1 MDLKNTIIDKFMKTA
16 EHELSN
22 EIPAPEIHEPTNTG
36 HVPDEFTNSL
46 VTGEGHSFPS
56 ISDIPVEESD
66 NYTYLDNDELS
77 RDFLLDRD
85 LTNTYSMQLVMFHK
99 NTSMDTP
106 FLEFYLEKT
115 DNMYQF
121 PTKELNNEQLNE
133 MIEQIEQT
141 QYGGA
146 DIKTTQ
152 HEDIEMG
159 TKTTLT
165 ETETLNPFEHQ
176 VFTFFNENTGYSHI
190 VAENTYKGF
199 VENDTTLYVLFENKD
214 KDSSAEKENYMW
226 VLLDEVMKKETLT
239 LPIHDSVREVFL
251 HHPEVAYIKL
261 NDNPVDIPLII
272 YPVDKVNEIYENI
285 YYTKEQAEQ
294 AEQAEQ
300 ETFLITLPIEN
311 EELGRV
317 FLFTTDI
324 LPSNHD
330 VHSIKRMVTFSQ
342 NAMYTLD
349 KPTRELFDKYPIV
362 RFKEDDVDIWG
373 ISNYLLFMELL

>member
-1 MDLKNTIIDKFMKTA
+1 MKTA
-16 EHELSN
+16 EPVLPNAMPS
-22 EIPAPEIHEPTNTG
+22 PEIHESTNTE
-36 HVPDEFTNSL
+36 HVPDEFTNAL

-56 ISDIPVEESD
+56 IYDSPVEESD

-85 LTNTYSMQLVMFHK
+85 LTKSYSLQLVMFHK

-121 PTKELNNEQLNE
+121 PTKELNNEQLND

-146 DIKTTQ
+146 DIKTTL

-176 VFTFFNENTGYSHI
+176 VFTFFNEKTGYSHI

-214 KDSSAEKENYMW
+214 KDSSAEKENYTW
-226 VLLDEVMKKETLT
+226 VILDEEIKKETLT
-239 LPIHDSVREVFL
+239 LPIHDSVRDVFL

-285 YYTKEQAEQ
+285 YYTKEQSEQ
-294 AEQAEQ
+294 SEQ

-311 EELGRV
+311 PELGRV

-342 NAMYTLD
+342 NAIYTLD

-362 RFKEDDVDIWG
+362 RFKEADVDIWG
-373 ISNYLLFMELL
+373 ISNFLLFMELL